1 MSAQR
6 NNDLKTIAA
15 LEEQVAKSLIQSP
28 EVCAEI
34 LEVLGAQH
42 RAIML
47 HMGEEM
53 VTQQKAWNER
63 VHGGADNPKYL
74 FYEKLRVH

>member
-6 NNDLKTIAA
+6 NNDLKTIEA
-15 LEEQVAKSLIQSP
+15 LTKKVNESPLQSP
-28 EVCAEI
+28 QVRAEI
-34 LEVLGAQH
+34 FRTLGEQH
-42 RAIML
+42 RANLL